1 MIDQQKR
8 ERNLLFIDIETVS
21 AQPSFEW
28 LDERMQKLW
37 SKKASYLK
45 NEDNLNDAEM
55 YFHRAGIYAEFG
67 KVVAIGMGFFNWEED
82 ERFLKVKTF
91 ADHNEADVLMQFKQL
106 IEKKY
111 RPTDLILCAHN
122 GKEFDFPYLC
132 RRMLVNS
139 IGIPHALQIQ
149 GRKPWEINHLDTL
162 ELWKFG
168 DKKHY
173 TSLEMLG
180 TLFGISDL
188 KTEMSGED
196 VNRVYHQEQDLA
208 KIKRYCTEDV
218 IVLAQLYLRFQN
230 ESVVAQDNI
239 IRVD

>member
-1 MIDQQKR
+1 MSEPSKK

-21 AQPSFEW
+21 CFPDFEL

-45 NEDNLNDAEM
+45 NEEDLTDAEM
-55 YFHRAGIYAEFG
+55 YFRRAGIYAEFG
-67 KVVAIGMGFFNWEED
+67 KIIAIGMGFFNQEND
-82 ERFLKVKTF
+82 QRFLKVKTIYGH
-91 ADHNEADVLMQFKQL
+91 DEADLLGQFRQL

-111 RPTDLILCAHN
+111 RSSELTLCAHN

-132 RRMLVNS
+132 RRMLVNN
-139 IGIPHALQIQ
+139 IKIPVALQLQ

-173 TSLEMLG
+173 TSLELLG
-180 TLFGISDL
+180 ALFGVSQL

-196 VNRVYHQEQDLA
+196 VNTVYHKEHDLE

-218 IVLAQLYLRFQN
+218 IVLSQLYLKFN
-230 ESVVAQDNI
+230 GETLIPESNI
-239 IRVD
+239 IRVE